1 VGEHLF
7 DYLWSVRTTAEEIVT
22 VARLQLT
29 EEQTERLVV
38 WIARRVDR
46 PQALAGDREPLERLR
61 HVVTHWLSDGQR
73 SALLAWLSRRI
84 ALALP
89 PVPDAPMR
97 PRRQPPGTAPTR

>member
-1 VGEHLF
+1 V
-7 DYLWSVRTTAEEIVT
+7 YTTAEEIVA

-29 EEQTERLVV
+29 PEQTEQLVQ

-46 PQALAGDREPLERLR
+46 PQASAGDREPLERLR
-61 HVVTHWLSDGQR
+61 HVVTHWLSEGQR
-73 SALLAWLSRRI
+73 SALFTWLSRRI

-89 PVPDAPMR
+89 PVPDAPIR